1 MSATPMS
8 SLSEKR
14 RAPRPTH
21 PQPPASTFVST
32 TQQSRKKS
40 PPTKPFAPRIVN
52 GPRGP
57 LSRPNAFCSVPF
69 PLKNTCICDRPKAHV
84 ICKRCGYECEGRVQL
99 VCDVHPTTLSLMDLR
114 ECANP
119 ICRSIQIFES
129 AFSSLND
136 RTTTTDSTENANS
149 SADQQ
154 QQ

>member
-1 MSATPMS
+1 MSKSRPNTERVYPDTRSDPRFQPSPNLSYVS
-8 SLSEKR
+8 SSFLFAKNRGRSNSER
-14 RAPRPTH
+14 TNEH
-21 PQPPASTFVST
+21 DDC
-32 TQQSRKKS
+32 
-40 PPTKPFAPRIVN
+40 
-52 GPRGP
+52 
-57 LSRPNAFCSVPF
+57 RPNAFCSVPF